1 MKDVMTANKTVKVPV
16 ARDIDWNTPILNNLL
31 SSNNVVSVNRYQELL
46 RAVENAGGIAKT
58 LEQATA
64 QAVNSFLCDLALI
77 PSDNVMSNEIQF
89 NAQFV
94 QTQTDFISV
103 INKMDARIKILVE
116 EVEGLKRLKQV
127 ETIEY
132 QKNTESPFLV
142 INGQERAMGGDKMA
156 FVAEQFFGGRKLT
169 TKKRWLIDNLYYDY
183 SGDYIKNKKSFI
195 GNKQTH
201 AENPTKTK
209 IASFQKGID
218 SAIKEINNFIGRV
231 LGTQKDFIVYFG
243 KGIYGLDPTLIRQQ
257 NKK

>member
-1 MKDVMTANKTVKVPV
+1 MKDVMTASKTVKVSV
-16 ARDIDWNTPILNNLL
+16 TRDIDWNTPILNNLL

-46 RAVENAGGIAKT
+46 RVVENAGGIAKT

-64 QAVNSFLCDLALI
+64 QAVDSFLCDLIPLNNLI
-77 PSDNVMSNEIQF
+77 SNEIQF

-94 QTQTDFISV
+94 QIPTDFISV
-103 INKMDARIKILVE
+103 IDKMDARIKILIE
-116 EVEGLKRLKQV
+116 EVEGLKQLKQIK
-127 ETIEY
+127 TIEY

-142 INGQERAMGGDKMA
+142 INGRERAMSGDKMA

-169 TKKRWLIDNLYYDY
+169 AKKRWLIDNLYYDY

-257 NKK
+257 NKE

>member
-1 MKDVMTANKTVKVPV
+1 MKDVMTASKTVEVPV
-16 ARDIDWNTPILNNLL
+16 ARDIDWNTPVLNSLM
-31 SSNNVVSVNRYQELL
+31 SSTDVVDASRYQELL
-46 RAVENAGGIAKT
+46 RIVENAGGIAET

-64 QAVNSFLCDLALI
+64 QAIDSFLCNLT
-77 PSDNVMSNEIQF
+77 PSDNLISNEIQF

-94 QTQTDFISV
+94 QTPTDFIGV
-103 INKMDARIKILVE
+103 INKMDARIKILIE
-116 EVEGLKRLKQV
+116 EVEGLKKLKQI

-142 INGQERAMGGDKMA
+142 INGQERAMSGDKMA

-257 NKK
+257 NKE